1 MESLEFGVA
10 QFSWYSFVALVHE
23 FTSSTKF
30 NDKRIYLPSET
41 KTDAFTKLHS
51 HENEK
56 KNPQSTKIGP
66 HKIK

>member
-1 MESLEFGVA
+1 MESLQFVVA
-10 QFSWYSFVALVHE
+10 QFSWYSWVTHAHE

-51 HENEK
+51 HEYEK
-56 KNPQSTKIGP
+56 KTHNPQKLDPTK
-66 HKIK
+66 